1 VAPYCA
7 IEIWPGMGTAAG
19 GPRRDREA
27 RVVNSEGKPI
37 PRLYAAGGLGS
48 IWGFLTLSGGG
59 LTDAMVFGR
68 IAGRN
73 GAVEEPWM

>member
-1 VAPYCA
+1 
-7 IEIWPGMGTAAG
+7 
-19 GPRRDREA
+19 
-27 RVVNSEGKPI
+27 VVNSQGKPI

-59 LTDAMVFGR
+59 LTDAIVFGR

-73 GAVEEPWM
+73 AAEEEPWM